1 MKILPTFSITQSL
14 HFCKEI
20 TMSDPVQ
27 LTPAEQAS
35 IDAMQKVQ
43 DQGMLAGAIISSTS
57 TSTQVILSA
66 YSAAVSSTQKL
77 P

>member
-1 MKILPTFSITQSL
+1 
-14 HFCKEI
+14 
-20 TMSDPVQ
+20 MSDPVQ